1 MIRITGKTISDDPVA
16 LKYTKDLT
24 AYRARFSLTQKE
36 LAKIVGVSATLI
48 SYYERGEHP
57 MPVELYNKLAAVFRW
72 SRYRQGLHETLTLD
86 FDDTQLDFDDT
97 QLEKPKRDVLK
108 HDEPKHNE
116 ATNKGFI
123 TEKQLDDLQTIAG
136 IKGCSMSELLDKL
149 IAPYSD
155 ALKVMRNL

>member
-86 FDDTQLDFDDT
+86 F
-97 QLEKPKRDVLK
+97 EKPNQEKPNQ
-108 HDEPKHNE
+108 EE
-116 ATNKGFI
+116 IAYKGYI
-123 TEKQLDDLQTIAG
+123 TKAQIAELRAVAG
-136 IKGCSMSELLDKL
+136 IKGCSVPELLDKL
-149 IAPYSD
+149 IAPYAE
-155 ALKVMRNL
+155 ALNALRIL

>member
-16 LKYTKDLT
+16 LKYTKDLK
-24 AYRARFSLTQKE
+24 AYRARFSLTQGE

-72 SRYRQGLHETLTLD
+72 PRYRQGLHETLTLD
-86 FDDTQLDFDDT
+86 FDDTPQ
-97 QLEKPKRDVLK
+97 EKPKCEVLK

-116 ATNKGFI
+116 APNKGFI
-123 TEKQLDDLQTIAG
+123 TKKQLDDLQTIAG
-136 IKGCSMSELLDKL
+136 IKGCSLSELLDKL